1 MRYAEDLDFTVSR
14 GDSCTGT
21 GFCRQSMQKKNTQY
35 SCYGHTDHGKETGA
49 DLLLSAFEILI
60 KYVKKN
66 KQINGFNIEIPVC
79 SKNLFYNREM
89 HNVNCRFCSAIH
101 SVNQGM
107 YKRHF
112 TSHSQCK

>member
-1 MRYAEDLDFTVSR
+1 MEKREKQMKMDSAVDEIRRRFGFYSIQR
-14 GDSCTGT
+14 DSCTGT

-66 KQINGFNIEIPVC
+66 KQINGFNIKIG
-79 SKNLFYNREM
+79 SWRIQ
-89 HNVNCRFCSAIH
+89 A
-101 SVNQGM
+101 
-107 YKRHF
+107 
-112 TSHSQCK
+112 

>member
-1 MRYAEDLDFTVSR
+1 
-14 GDSCTGT
+14 
-21 GFCRQSMQKKNTQY
+21 MQKKNTQY

-79 SKNLFYNREM
+79 LTHK
-89 HNVNCRFCSAIH
+89 
-101 SVNQGM
+101 
-107 YKRHF
+107 
-112 TSHSQCK
+112 